1 MRSLASILGFVA
13 ILAGCAHRSPALV
26 ALEPLCGA
34 WLSDDGHVVQE
45 RWRLTRDGLAGDSHT
60 GDPNGRVVGLESMTL
75 TAGPRGTVY
84 HAEPGGAAPT
94 DFTEVADPSVVAGP
108 GEKVWIWANPAH
120 DFPRRIVY
128 RLAGDRLIA
137 TISDPDGDDEARRGR
152 TFRFKRITAC
162 E

>member
-1 MRSLASILGFVA
+1 MRSLASTLAFIT

-26 ALEPLCGA
+26 ALDPLCGA
-34 WLSDDGHVVQE
+34 WLSDDGYVVQE
-45 RWRLTRDGLAGDSHT
+45 RWRLTRDGLAGDSRT
-60 GDPNGRVVGLESMTL
+60 GDPNGRVVVLESMTL

-84 HAEPGGAAPT
+84 HAEPSSAAPT

-128 RLAGDRLIA
+128 RLAGDRLTA

-152 TFRFKRITAC
+152 TFSFKRIAAC